1 MKTLNSTSIKNCSQ
15 NSSSDSDQLVW
26 PIQTTRICKQFENNI
41 RIIRQHNLK
50 TTGNNP
56 KRWIC
61 VDFSKIVSIIA
72 SENPL
77 RDGLSWIENS
87 TRLKKMK
94 MKTSD
99 WIVCK
104 LYNVWICY
112 QMKNKITI
120 TNSERRLP
128 FIDSLDIPTL
138 RYRLILILIVCS
150 IFET

>member
-1 MKTLNSTSIKNCSQ
+1 MKTLNNTSLKNCSQ

-87 TRLKKMK
+87 KTLIEFNCTKYIIQIPDHLLVVALLIKIKKAASRWIK
-94 MKTSD
+94 LN
-99 WIVCK
+99 WIV
-104 LYNVWICY
+104 YNSFLLDW
-112 QMKNKITI
+112 KI
-120 TNSERRLP
+120 N
-128 FIDSLDIPTL
+128 
-138 RYRLILILIVCS
+138 
-150 IFET
+150 